1 MGASK
6 TMHLRTLRGYE
17 KDKQIL
23 SIRMWKYSQHR
34 LTDAQKSVHL
44 SVFLCYKGGRA
55 MCFSICSSVH
65 SHLWEALS

>member
-55 MCFSICSSVH
+55 MCISICSSVH